1 MEKHTVIVLCAVTSC
16 ACTGAGSSM
25 RMYMVWL
32 HAAFQLLA
40 QMELELVSVEGCS
53 LLVWNQLAL
62 YFPPRCFESHLKEIT
77 DSTISSPLDR
87 IRQVR
92 ALEQITTITIS
103 LALQELFFHNSE
115 APGSCTSW
123 TLAVLEDCVWWVNGG
138 FGVQGWVNAQVTW
151 GKEGTRTGRQ
161 KLVEVWFY
169 RALFYFCLIRG
180 DIGDFTMQTKKQ
192 GRDTDQIPSL
202 AQYLGKMK

>member
-16 ACTGAGSSM
+16 ACTGASSSM

-53 LLVWNQLAL
+53 PLMWNQLAL
-62 YFPPRCFESHLKEIT
+62 SFPPRCFESHLKEIT

-92 ALEQITTITIS
+92 TLEQITTITIS
-103 LALQELFFHNSE
+103 LALRELFFHNSE
-115 APGSCTSW
+115 APGSCSSW
-123 TLAVLEDCVWWVNGG
+123 RLAVLQDVCGG
-138 FGVQGWVNAQVTW
+138 WMGALVSRVELMLRWHEERREQELA
-151 GKEGTRTGRQ
+151 GKN
-161 KLVEVWFY
+161 W
-169 RALFYFCLIRG
+169 
-180 DIGDFTMQTKKQ
+180 
-192 GRDTDQIPSL
+192 
-202 AQYLGKMK
+202 